1 MKQMVLFWGL
11 TFLFLAGNAQE
22 NNYQKLYGDY
32 IKSVLTYDELIDG
45 YESWEYIYLDADD
58 IPELVLY
65 GSYSDVGC
73 CILTVQ
79 NGKVLKQKLG
89 KFGILYIPR
98 SGLLYNDFGGG
109 GIYYTTVY
117 RLNQQ
122 FKTVVEFYYTV
133 DYEMVFEELDT
144 EDPDPERESE
154 LVQKYTTFYRGDSE
168 DALEVTR
175 KQVESDIYAAFTSK
189 GEYVEIKSNSV
200 STESIAALLRELRL
214 LK

>member
-1 MKQMVLFWGL
+1 MKQIILLLGL
-11 TFLFLAGNAQE
+11 AISFLVGNAQE
-22 NNYQKLYGDY
+22 ANYQKLYGDY
-32 IKSVLTYDELIDG
+32 IKNVLTYDELIDG

-65 GSYSDVGC
+65 SSYTSVGC

-79 NGKVLKQKLG
+79 NGKVLKQDLG
-89 KFGILYIPR
+89 DFGILYIPR
-98 SGLLYNDFGGG
+98 SGLLYNDYGGG
-109 GIYYTTVY
+109 GMYYTTVY

-122 FKTVVEFYYTV
+122 FNTVVEFYYTI
-133 DYEMVFEELDT
+133 DFEMVYDQLDG
-144 EDPDPERESE
+144 DDPERESE
-154 LVQKYTTFYRGDSE
+154 LIQKYTTYYRGDSE

-175 KQVESDIYAAFTSK
+175 KQVESDIAAAFTSK

-200 STESIAALLRELRL
+200 STQSIAALLRELSL

>member
-1 MKQMVLFWGL
+1 MKRIILLLGL
-11 TFLFLAGNAQE
+11 AISFLVGNAQE
-22 NNYQKLYGDY
+22 ANYQKLYGDY
-32 IKSVLTYDELIDG
+32 IKNVLTYDELIDG
-45 YESWEYIYLDADD
+45 YGSWEYIYLDADD

-65 GSYSDVGC
+65 GSYLYEGN
-73 CILTVQ
+73 CILSVQ
-79 NGKVLKQKLG
+79 NGKVLKQDLG
-89 KFGILYIPR
+89 DFAILYIPR

-122 FKTVVEFYYTV
+122 FNTVVEFYYTI
-133 DYEMVFEELDT
+133 DFEMVYDQLDG
-144 EDPDPERESE
+144 DDPERESE
-154 LVQKYTTFYRGDSE
+154 LIQKYTTYYRGDSE

-175 KQVESDIYAAFTSK
+175 KQVESDIAAAFTSK

-200 STESIAALLRELRL
+200 STQSIAALLRELRL

>member
-1 MKQMVLFWGL
+1 MKQIILLLGL
-11 TFLFLAGNAQE
+11 AISFLVGNAQE
-22 NNYQKLYGDY
+22 ANYQKLYGDY
-32 IKSVLTYDELIDG
+32 IKNVLTYDELIDG
-45 YESWEYIYLDADD
+45 YGSWEYIYLDADD

-65 GSYSDVGC
+65 GSYLYEGN
-73 CILTVQ
+73 CILSVQ
-79 NGKVLKQKLG
+79 NGKVLKQDLG
-89 KFGILYIPR
+89 DFGILYIPR

-109 GIYYTTVY
+109 GMYYTTVY

-122 FKTVVEFYYTV
+122 FNPVVEFYYTI
-133 DYEMVFEELDT
+133 DFEMVYDQLDG
-144 EDPDPERESE
+144 DDPERESE
-154 LVQKYTTFYRGDSE
+154 LIQKYTTYYRGDSE

-175 KQVESDIYAAFTSK
+175 KQVESDIAAAFTSK

>member
-1 MKQMVLFWGL
+1 MKQIILLLGL
-11 TFLFLAGNAQE
+11 AISFLVGNAQE
-22 NNYQKLYGDY
+22 ANYQKLYGDY
-32 IKSVLTYDELIDG
+32 IKNVLTYDELIDG
-45 YESWEYIYLDADD
+45 YGSWEYIYLDADD

-65 GSYSDVGC
+65 GSYLYEGN
-73 CILTVQ
+73 CILSVQ
-79 NGKVLKQKLG
+79 NGKVLKQDLG
-89 KFGILYIPR
+89 DFAILYIPR

-117 RLNQQ
+117 RLNRQ
-122 FKTVVEFYYTV
+122 FNPVVEFYYTI
-133 DYEMVFEELDT
+133 DFEMVYDQLDG
-144 EDPDPERESE
+144 DDPERESE
-154 LVQKYTTFYRGDSE
+154 LIQKYTTYYRGDSE

-175 KQVESDIYAAFTSK
+175 KQVESDIAAAFTSK

>member
-1 MKQMVLFWGL
+1 MKQMILLLGL
-11 TFLFLAGNAQE
+11 SFFFLVGNAQE

-32 IKSVLTYDELIDG
+32 IKNVLTYNELIDD

-65 GSYSDVGC
+65 SSYTSVGC

-79 NGKVLKQKLG
+79 NGKVLKQDLG
-89 KFGILYIPR
+89 DFGILYIPR
-98 SGLLYNDFGGG
+98 SGLLYNDYGGG
-109 GIYYTTVY
+109 GMYYTTVY

-122 FKTVVEFYYTV
+122 FNTVVEFYFII
-133 DYEMVFEELDT
+133 DFEMVYDQLDG
-144 EDPDPERESE
+144 DDPERESE
-154 LVQKYTTFYRGDSE
+154 LIQKYTTYYRGDSE

-175 KQVESDIYAAFTSK
+175 KQVESDIAAAFTSK

>member
-1 MKQMVLFWGL
+1 MKQIILLLGL
-11 TFLFLAGNAQE
+11 AISFLVGNAQE
-22 NNYQKLYGDY
+22 ANYQKLYGDY
-32 IKSVLTYDELIDG
+32 IKNVLTYDELIDG
-45 YESWEYIYLDADD
+45 YGSWEYIYLDADD

-65 GSYSDVGC
+65 GSYLYEGN
-73 CILTVQ
+73 CILSVQ
-79 NGKVLKQKLG
+79 NGKVLKQDLG
-89 KFGILYIPR
+89 DFAILYIPR

-122 FKTVVEFYYTV
+122 FNTVVEFYYTI
-133 DYEMVFEELDT
+133 DFEMVYDQLDG
-144 EDPDPERESE
+144 DDPERESE
-154 LVQKYTTFYRGDSE
+154 LIQKYTTYYRGDSE

-175 KQVESDIYAAFTSK
+175 KQVESDIAAAFTSK

-200 STESIAALLRELRL
+200 STESIAALLRELSL

>member
-1 MKQMVLFWGL
+1 MKQMILLLGL
-11 TFLFLAGNAQE
+11 SFFFLVGNAQE

-32 IKSVLTYDELIDG
+32 IKNVLTYNELIDD

-65 GSYSDVGC
+65 SSYTSVGC

-79 NGKVLKQKLG
+79 NGKVLKQDLG
-89 KFGILYIPR
+89 DFGILYIPR
-98 SGLLYNDFGGG
+98 SGLLYNDYGGG
-109 GIYYTTVY
+109 GMYYTTVY

-122 FKTVVEFYYTV
+122 FNTVVEFYFII
-133 DYEMVFEELDT
+133 DFEMVYDQLDG
-144 EDPDPERESE
+144 DDPERESE
-154 LVQKYTTFYRGDSE
+154 LIQKYTTYYRGDSE

-175 KQVESDIYAAFTSK
+175 KQVESDIAAAFTSK

-200 STESIAALLRELRL
+200 STQSIAALLRELRL